1 MIKSEPEVGLAEPN
15 LKAPSN
21 DCENIW
27 RSLRATFK
35 FKLINYQNGFFW
47 ITMYCTSTGILVV
60 PIRFKHDHLF
70 LSVFRMFSR
79 H

>member
-1 MIKSEPEVGLAEPN
+1 MIESEPEVGLAEPN

-21 DCENIW
+21 ASDCGNIW

-35 FKLINYQNGFFW
+35 LINY
-47 ITMYCTSTGILVV
+47 YCTSTAILVV

-70 LSVFRMFSR
+70 LSVFRMFS
-79 H
+79 